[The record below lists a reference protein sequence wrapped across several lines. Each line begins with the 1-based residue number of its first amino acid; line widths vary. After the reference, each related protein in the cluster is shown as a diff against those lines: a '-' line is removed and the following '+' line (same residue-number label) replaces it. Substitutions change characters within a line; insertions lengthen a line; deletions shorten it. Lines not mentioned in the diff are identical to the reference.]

1 MKKLSILIA
10 LIVLGLLMGC
20 TQNGAMKE
28 DLASVTDDVEKLKE
42 GQANIIK
49 ELEEV
54 KKSLQAR
61 TPPKPAAFK
70 EAVINIG
77 DDPFKGEKLA
87 KVTIVEFTDYQ

>member
-1 MKKLSILIA
+1 MKKLSILII
-10 LIVLGLLMGC
+10 LIVLSLLIGC
-20 TQNGAMKE
+20 SQNGAIK
-28 DLASVTDDVEKLKE
+28 DDFVSVKDDVEKLKE
-42 GQANIIK
+42 GQANIVK

-61 TPPKPAAFK
+61 TPPKPAEFK
-70 EAVINIG
+70 EKVINIG

>member
-1 MKKLSILIA
+1 MKKFSILII
-10 LIVLGLLMGC
+10 LIIISLIIGC
-20 TQNGAMKE
+20 TQNGAVKY
-28 DLASVTDDVEKLKE
+28 DVEKLKE

-49 ELEEV
+49 ELGEV
-54 KKSLQAR
+54 KTLLQAK
-61 TPPKPAAFK
+61 TPPKAKAPPEFK